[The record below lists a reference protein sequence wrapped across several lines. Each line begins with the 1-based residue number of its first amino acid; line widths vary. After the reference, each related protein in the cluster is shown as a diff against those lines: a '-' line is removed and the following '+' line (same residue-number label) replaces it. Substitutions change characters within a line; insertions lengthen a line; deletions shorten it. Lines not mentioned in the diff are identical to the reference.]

1 VSEVA
6 PPQHERRADVS
17 HPGDVQPS
25 ISGSARRRQ
34 GVLRRVA
41 RVAALLVGAGVACI
55 ITAAVVL
62 WNWPRGFHATATWA
76 FRTLQGLSLE
86 SVPVEGWVAPVLR
99 GGPEAPADSTPIVF
113 LHGFGT
119 SKEAMTMPMSWVKA
133 SRRVWAPDLP
143 GFGDHDL
150 CHGVAFG
157 PEQYLQWIE
166 GFRAA
171 IGAERMDIVGT
182 SMGGA
187 FAAAYAAA
195 HPDRVRRLVLL
206 APAGVDPPVR
216 NDFMRAADRGENPLD
231 IAGGKDFDRVVNTV
245 FLRPPAIPAPFRQA
259 MIDRAVARRADWLAI
274 VDRIRP
280 FLLDGVRPLLPSI
293 DAPTLV
299 IFGAQDA
306 VTDPSMLPVFASGI
320 ARVRPVLIPDGG
332 HVIFADS
339 PREVAREIR
348 GFLLDDGDLP
358 LTQGQAPAPAGT
370 PQHEGPR

>member
-1 VSEVA
+1 M
-6 PPQHERRADVS
+6 
-17 HPGDVQPS
+17 
-25 ISGSARRRQ
+25 
-34 GVLRRVA
+34 RRVV
-41 RVAALLVGAGVACI
+41 RAALMTVGASLACV

-76 FRTLQGLSLE
+76 FRTLQDLSLE
-86 SVPVEGWVAPVLR
+86 SVAVDGWDAPTLR
-99 GGPEAPADSTPIVF
+99 GGPDFPSDATPVVF

-119 SKEAMTMPMSWVKA
+119 SKEAMTMPMSWVKG

-150 CHGVAFG
+150 CHGAAFG
-157 PEQYLQWIE
+157 PEEYLRWID
-166 GFRAA
+166 GFREA
-171 IGAERMDIVGT
+171 IGAERVDLVGT

-195 HPDRVRRLVLL
+195 HPERVRRLVLL

-231 IAGGKDFDRVVNTV
+231 IAGGEDFDRVVRTV
-245 FLRPPAIPAPFRQA
+245 FSRPPSIPAPFRQA
-259 MIDRAVARRADWLAI
+259 MVDRAVSRRQDWLAI

-280 FLLDGVRPLLPSI
+280 FLVDGVRPLLPSI

-299 IFGAQDA
+299 IFGARDA
-306 VTDPSMLPVFASGI
+306 VTDPSMLPVFAKGI
-320 ARVRPVLIPDGG
+320 ARVKPVLIPDGG

-339 PREVAREIR
+339 PREVSQEIR
-348 GFLLDDGDLP
+348 SFLLEGGDLP
-358 LTQGQAPAPAGT
+358 ITQGQATAPAGT
-370 PQHEGPR
+370 PPRAGQP

>member
-1 VSEVA
+1 M
-6 PPQHERRADVS
+6 
-17 HPGDVQPS
+17 
-25 ISGSARRRQ
+25 SG
-34 GVLRRVA
+34 VA
-41 RVAALLVGAGVACI
+41 RATPDAPVTQRRSVLHRALRTGMLVLGTGLACM

-86 SVPVEGWVAPVLR
+86 SVAVGGWAAPTLR
-99 GGPEAPADSTPIVF
+99 GGPESPADATPVVF

-119 SKEAMTMPMSWVKA
+119 SKEAMTMPMSWVKGT
-133 SRRVWAPDLP
+133 RRVWAPDLP

-150 CHGVAFG
+150 CHGIAFG
-157 PEQYLQWIE
+157 PEEYVQWIE
-166 GFRAA
+166 GFREA
-171 IGAERMDIVGT
+171 IGADRMDLVGT

-231 IAGGKDFDRVVNTV
+231 IAGGEDFDRVVRTV
-245 FLRPPAIPAPFRQA
+245 FARPPSIPAPFRQA
-259 MIDRAVARRADWLAI
+259 MVDRAVSRRQDWLAI
-274 VDRIRP
+274 VDQIRP
-280 FLLDGVRPLLPSI
+280 FLVDGVRPLLPSI
-293 DAPTLV
+293 DAPALV

-306 VTDPSMLPVFASGI
+306 VTDPSMLAVFAQGI
-320 ARVRPVLIPDGG
+320 PRVKPVLVPDGG

-339 PREVAREIR
+339 PREVSQEIR
-348 GFLLDDGDLP
+348 LFLLEGSDLP
-358 LTQGQAPAPAGT
+358 VTQDRANAPVGT
-370 PQHEGPR
+370 PPRAGQP

>member
-1 VSEVA
+1 MSAATASAGSRVVA
-6 PPQHERRADVS
+6 TRKGRRWRIVRAMLICI
-17 HPGDVQPS
+17 G
-25 ISGSARRRQ
+25 
-34 GVLRRVA
+34 
-41 RVAALLVGAGVACI
+41 ALLALAITAGVA
-55 ITAAVVL
+55 L

-86 SVPVEGWVAPVLR
+86 SIEVGGWDAPALR
-99 GGPEAPADSTPIVF
+99 GGPESPADAVPVVF

-119 SKEAMTMPMSWVKA
+119 SKEAMTMPMSWVKS

-150 CHGVAFG
+150 CHGEAFG
-157 PEQYLQWIE
+157 PAQYVQWIE
-166 GFRAA
+166 GFRKA
-171 IGAERMDIVGT
+171 IGVDRMDIVGT

-187 FAAAYAAA
+187 FAAAYAAE

-231 IAGGKDFDRVVNTV
+231 IADGDDFDRVVNTV
-245 FLRPPAIPAPFRQA
+245 FLRPPPIPAPFRQA
-259 MIDRAVARRADWLAI
+259 MIDRAVGRRADWLAI

-280 FLLDGVRPLLPSI
+280 FLLDGVTPLLPSI

-299 IFGAQDA
+299 IFGAKDA
-306 VTDPSMLPVFASGI
+306 VTDPSMLPVFARGI
-320 ARVRPVLIPDGG
+320 ARVTPVLIPDGG

-339 PREVAREIR
+339 PREVARELR
-348 GFLLDDGDLP
+348 SFLLEEGDVP
-358 LTQGQAPAPAGT
+358 ITQDPVREPAGT
-370 PQHEGPR
+370 PPHEGQP

>member
-1 VSEVA
+1 MHA
-6 PPQHERRADVS
+6 PPVRPGASGRGRTWRIVRAMLIAAGS
-17 HPGDVQPS
+17 CLS
-25 ISGSARRRQ
+25 I
-34 GVLRRVA
+34 L
-41 RVAALLVGAGVACI
+41 VAAGA
-55 ITAAVVL
+55 VL

-86 SVPVEGWVAPVLR
+86 SVEVDGWNAPALR
-99 GGPEAPADSTPIVF
+99 GGPESPSDPAPIVF

-119 SKEAMTMPMSWVKA
+119 SKEAMTMPMAWVKGT
-133 SRRVWAPDLP
+133 RRVWAPDLP

-150 CHGVAFG
+150 CHGQAFG
-157 PEQYLQWIE
+157 PEQYVEWID
-166 GFRAA
+166 GFRDA

-187 FAAAYAAA
+187 FAAAYAAK

-216 NDFMRAADRGENPLD
+216 NDFMRAADRGGNPLD
-231 IAGGKDFDRVVNTV
+231 IEDGEDFDRIVNTV

-259 MIDRAVARRADWLAI
+259 MIDRAVGRRADWLAI

-280 FLLDGVRPLLPSI
+280 FLLDGVTPLLPAI

-306 VTDPSMLPVFASGI
+306 VTDASMLGVFARGI
-320 ARVRPVLIPDGG
+320 ARVTPVLIPDGG

-339 PREVAREIR
+339 PREVSREIR
-348 GFLLDDGDLP
+348 SFLLGEGDLP
-358 LTQGQAPAPAGT
+358 LTPSQAHEPGGT
-370 PQHEGPR
+370 PPRAGPR

>member
-1 VSEVA
+1 
-6 PPQHERRADVS
+6 
-17 HPGDVQPS
+17 
-25 ISGSARRRQ
+25 
-34 GVLRRVA
+34 
-41 RVAALLVGAGVACI
+41 
-55 ITAAVVL
+55 
-62 WNWPRGFHATATWA
+62 
-76 FRTLQGLSLE
+76 
-86 SVPVEGWVAPVLR
+86 
-99 GGPEAPADSTPIVF
+99 
-113 LHGFGT
+113 
-119 SKEAMTMPMSWVKA
+119 MPMSWVKA
-133 SRRVWAPDLP
+133 TRRVWAPDLP

-150 CHGVAFG
+150 CHGEAFG
-157 PEQYLQWIE
+157 PERYVRWIE
-166 GFRAA
+166 GFREA

-231 IAGGKDFDRVVNTV
+231 IRDGADFDRVVSTV

-259 MIDRAVARRADWLAI
+259 MIDRAVGRRADWLAI

-306 VTDPSMLPVFASGI
+306 VTDPSMLPVFARGI
-320 ARVRPVLIPDGG
+320 ARSKPVLIPDGG

-339 PREVAREIR
+339 PREVSQEIR
-348 GFLLDDGDLP
+348 AFLLPEGDLP
-358 LTQGQAPAPAGT
+358 LTQGQASAPAGT
-370 PQHEGPR
+370 PPRGDPQ